1 MRPAI
6 KTPGGRVVAAP
17 ALGMKH
23 KDIDADGTRGFID
36 RGKFLTRREAAII
49 AKIPGV
55 TSLHSTDLPA
65 YKRKHGK

>member
-1 MRPAI
+1 
-6 KTPGGRVVAAP
+6 
-17 ALGMKH
+17 MKH
-23 KDIDADGTRGFID
+23 TDIPATGTRGFID
-36 RGKFLTRREAAII
+36 RGKFLSRREAAAV

>member
-6 KTPGGRVVAAP
+6 KTASGKIVPAP

-23 KDIDADGTRGFID
+23 DDIPATGTRGFVE
-36 RGKFLTRREAAII
+36 RGKFLNRQEAAAIV
-49 AKIPGV
+49 KIPGV
-55 TSLHSTDLPA
+55 TSLHSHHLPA